1 MDIIIQDHSPENL
14 EKIYENKFLY
24 QTEIYSLMCEETDIP
39 WLQFIPNR
47 ELSDTDY
54 AARIYGEIY
63 RVADHLKRKGLAEH
77 FNIAKIGNKLPY
89 YHIHLVFRKPNDEAW
104 PEPIWCSENLTPNK
118 EMQQKL
124 KTLLADFYS

>member
-1 MDIIIQDHSPENL
+1 
-14 EKIYENKFLY
+14 
-24 QTEIYSLMCEETDIP
+24 
-39 WLQFIPNR
+39 
-47 ELSDTDY
+47 
-54 AARIYGEIY
+54 
-63 RVADHLKRKGLAEH
+63 VADHLKRKGLAEH
-77 FNIAKIGNKLPY
+77 FNVAKIGNKLPY